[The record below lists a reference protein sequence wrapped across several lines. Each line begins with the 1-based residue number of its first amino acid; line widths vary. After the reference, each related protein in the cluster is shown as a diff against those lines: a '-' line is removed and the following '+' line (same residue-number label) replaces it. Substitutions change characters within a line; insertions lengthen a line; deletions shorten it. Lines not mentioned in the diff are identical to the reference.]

1 MSTTSP
7 KNAPFKLAGI
17 IGWPVAHSRSPVI
30 HNHWIEQH
38 GKANGFCG
46 AYVYLPVNPANPD
59 DLKAALK
66 GLSVMGFAGCN
77 LTLPHKVMALP
88 MVDRLDATARRMGA
102 INTIVVESDGTL
114 SGYNNDGY
122 GYIQSLLDAK
132 PDWKAD
138 AGPVMVIGAGGA
150 ARAAVVSLAEKGA
163 KDIRICNRTDTVAEA
178 LVAEFAA
185 DFAKNLDATISAVP
199 WVNRRAALA
208 DVALLVN
215 TTSQGM
221 GSNPPLDIDLDLL
234 PKTALVSD
242 VVYIPMET
250 PLLKAAK
257 ARGNAT
263 AGGLGMLLHQARPA
277 FHKWFG
283 VLPEVTPELVRLVE
297 ATF

>member
-7 KNAPFKLAGI
+7 KNATFKLAGI
-17 IGWPVAHSRSPVI
+17 MGWPVGHSRSPSI
-30 HNHWIEQH
+30 HNHWIKKHEL
-38 GKANGFCG
+38 NG
-46 AYVYLPVNPANPD
+46 AYVYLPVNPANAD

-77 LTLPHKVMALP
+77 LTLPHKVMALS
-88 MVDRLDATARRMGA
+88 MVDRLDDTAKRMGA
-102 INTIVVESDGTL
+102 INTIVVEADGTL

-122 GYIQSLLDAK
+122 GYIQSLIDAK
-132 PDWKAD
+132 PDWRAD
-138 AGPVMVIGAGGA
+138 AGPVMVMGAGGA
-150 ARAAVVSLAEKGA
+150 ARAVVVSLAEKGA
-163 KDIRICNRTDTVAEA
+163 KDIRLCNRTDSHAQTLADA
-178 LVAEFAA
+178 FSD
-185 DFAKNLDATISAVP
+185 DFAKNLGAKISVVTWA
-199 WVNRRAALA
+199 NRHQALK

-221 GSNPPLDIDLDLL
+221 GSNPALDLSLDLL
-234 PKTALVSD
+234 PKSALVSD

-263 AGGLGMLLHQARPA
+263 AGGLGMLLNQARPA

-283 VLPEVTPELVRLVE
+283 VLPEVTPELVKIVE

>member
-1 MSTTSP
+1 MPPHSVNHTP
-7 KNAPFKLAGI
+7 YKLAGVM
-17 IGWPVAHSRSPVI
+17 GWPVAHSRSPVI
-30 HNHWIEQH
+30 HNHWIKKH
-38 GKANGFCG
+38 SLNG
-46 AYVYLPVNPANPD
+46 AYVLLPVNPANPD

-102 INTIVVESDGTL
+102 INTVVVEADGTL

-122 GYIQSLLDAK
+122 GYIQSLLAAK
-132 PDWKAD
+132 ADWQAD
-138 AGPVMVIGAGGA
+138 AGPVLVIGAGGA
-150 ARAAVVSLAEKGA
+150 ARAVVVSLAEKGA
-163 KDIRICNRTDTVAEA
+163 KDIRVCNRTETVAEA
-178 LVAEFAA
+178 LVAEFAS
-185 DFAKNLDATISAVP
+185 DFGQNLGTKISAIP
-199 WVNRRAALA
+199 WHQRHQALA

-221 GSNPPLDIDLDLL
+221 GSNPALAIQLDLL

-242 VVYIPMET
+242 VVYIPLET
-250 PLLKAAK
+250 PLLAAAK
-257 ARGNAT
+257 ARGNPT

-277 FHKWFG
+277 FQKWFG
-283 VLPEVTPELVRLVE
+283 VLPGVTPELVRLVE

>member
-1 MSTTSP
+1 MSASS
-7 KNAPFKLAGI
+7 PFKLAGI
-17 IGWPVAHSRSPVI
+17 MGWPVTHSRSPAI
-30 HNHWIEQH
+30 HNYWIKKH
-38 GKANGFCG
+38 ALNG

-88 MVDRLDATARRMGA
+88 MVDRLDATAKRMGA
-102 INTIVVESDGTL
+102 INTIVVEADGSL

-122 GYIQSLLDAK
+122 GYIQSLLVAK
-132 PDWKAD
+132 PDWQAD
-138 AGPVMVIGAGGA
+138 AGPALVMGAGGA
-150 ARAAVVSLAEKGA
+150 ARAVVVSLAEKGV
-163 KDIRICNRTDTVAEA
+163 KDIRICNRTPGHAEA
-178 LVAEFAA
+178 LVQTFAA
-185 DFAKNLDATISAVP
+185 DFEKNLGCKLSSVTWDHR
-199 WVNRRAALA
+199 NAALA

-221 GSNPPLDIDLDLL
+221 GSNPALDISLELL
-234 PKTALVSD
+234 PTTALVSD

-257 ARGNAT
+257 ARGNPT
-263 AGGLGMLLHQARPA
+263 AGGLNMLLHQARPA
-277 FHKWFG
+277 FYKWFG
-283 VLPEVTPELVRLVE
+283 VLPEVTPELVKIVE

>member
-1 MSTTSP
+1 MSASTFH
-7 KNAPFKLAGI
+7 NAPFKLAGI
-17 IGWPVAHSRSPVI
+17 MGWPVGHSRSPSI
-30 HNHWIEQH
+30 HNYWIKQH
-38 GKANGFCG
+38 ELNG

-88 MVDRLDATARRMGA
+88 MVDRLDATAKRMGA
-102 INTIVVESDGTL
+102 INTIVVEADGTL

-122 GYIQSLLDAK
+122 GYIQSLLVAK
-132 PDWKAD
+132 PDWQAD
-138 AGPVMVIGAGGA
+138 AGPALIMGAGGA
-150 ARAAVVSLAEKGA
+150 ARAVVVSLAEKGV
-163 KDIRICNRTDTVAEA
+163 KDIRICNRTEGHGQA
-178 LVAEFAA
+178 LVDVFKA
-185 DFAKNLDATISAVP
+185 DFEQNLGTTLRNVP
-199 WVNRRAALA
+199 WEQRHQALS

-221 GSNPPLDIDLDLL
+221 GSNPALDINLDLL
-234 PKTALVSD
+234 PTTALVSD

-250 PLLKAAK
+250 PLLKAGK
-257 ARGNAT
+257 ARGNPT
-263 AGGLGMLLHQARPA
+263 AGGLNMLLHQARPA

-283 VLPEVTPELVRLVE
+283 VLPEVTPELVKIVE

>member
-1 MSTTSP
+1 MSSSS
-7 KNAPFKLAGI
+7 PFKLAGI
-17 IGWPVAHSRSPVI
+17 MGWPVGHSRSPSI
-30 HNHWIEQH
+30 HNHWIKKHEL
-38 GKANGFCG
+38 NG

-88 MVDRLDATARRMGA
+88 MVDRLDATAKRMGA
-102 INTIVVESDGTL
+102 INTIVVEADGSL

-122 GYIQSLLDAK
+122 GYIQSLLVAK
-132 PDWKAD
+132 PDWQAS
-138 AGPVMVIGAGGA
+138 AGPALIMGAGGA
-150 ARAAVVSLAEKGA
+150 ARAVLVSLAEKGV
-163 KDIRICNRTDTVAEA
+163 KDIRICNRTESHAHD
-178 LVAEFAA
+178 LVAAFKD
-185 DFAKNLDATISAVP
+185 DFAQNLGTKLTAVP
-199 WVNRRAALA
+199 WAQRHQALA

-221 GSNPPLDIDLDLL
+221 GSNPPLDIHLDLL
-234 PKTALVSD
+234 PTTALVSD

-257 ARGNAT
+257 ARGNPT
-263 AGGLGMLLHQARPA
+263 AGGLNMLLHQARPA
-277 FHKWFG
+277 FQKWFG
-283 VLPEVTPELVRLVE
+283 VLPEVTPELIKQVE